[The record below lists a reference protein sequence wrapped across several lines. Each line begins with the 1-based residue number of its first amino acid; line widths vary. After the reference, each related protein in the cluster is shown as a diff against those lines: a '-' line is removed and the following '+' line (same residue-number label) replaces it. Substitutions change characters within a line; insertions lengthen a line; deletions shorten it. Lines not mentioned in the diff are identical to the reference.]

1 MDEIGDSVVAQ
12 TSQSIYQPPGISMA
26 LAKSADVLIAADV
39 VYDRSV
45 LPALASCVSKFL
57 SESQNR
63 QAIFATTYR
72 NENTF
77 SLFEAKL
84 KNEGI
89 KVSYVPKNHI
99 EDMNHIFPCYFDQ
112 PRTDV
117 RICTMTK

>member
-1 MDEIGDSVVAQ
+1 
-12 TSQSIYQPPGISMA
+12 MA

-77 SLFEAKL
+77 NLFEAKL

-99 EDMNHIFPCYFDQ
+99 EDMTHIFPCYFDQ